1 MKNKKILTPIFF
13 ITILTFAL
21 NTYNCF
27 AQGNLVIMP
36 RRIVLDDSKKIAQMS
51 LSNSGA
57 DTAKYLISVIQ
68 FRMLSDGRFEQI
80 SVPDSGQLFAD
91 QYFRFFPKSVTLA
104 PNESQTVK
112 LEFIGKGNIPD
123 GEYRSHL
130 YFRAV
135 PNVTALA
142 NPAPTPQQGVSVLL
156 QPIFGISIP
165 VVLRKGD
172 QSVKVDIQAKLNTS
186 QPDQVQLNVNFIR
199 SGNTSSYGDLVIEH
213 ISPKGKISKV
223 GLAKGLAVYTPNR
236 IRDFVIPLDKNQGV
250 NYSLGSLRITYTS
263 SLDLKNKVLAQTEIQ
278 LH

>member
-1 MKNKKILTPIFF
+1 
-13 ITILTFAL
+13 
-21 NTYNCF
+21 
-27 AQGNLVIMP
+27 MP
-36 RRIVLDDSKKIAQMS
+36 RRIVLDDSKKIAQMN

-91 QYFRFFPKSVTLA
+91 QYFRFFPKSVILA
-104 PNESQTVK
+104 PNESQTLKV
-112 LEFIGKGNIPD
+112 EFTGKGIPD

-135 PNVTALA
+135 TNESALG
-142 NPAPTPQQGVSVLL
+142 NPVSTKQGVSVLL

-165 VVLRKGD
+165 VILRKGD
-172 QSVKVDIQAKLNTS
+172 QNVKVDIQAKLNNS
-186 QPDQVQLNVNFIR
+186 QPDQIQLNVNFIR
-199 SGNTSSYGDLVIEH
+199 SGNTSSYGELTVEH
-213 ISPKGKISKV
+213 ISPKGKTTKV

-236 IRDFVIPLDKNQGV
+236 IRDFMIPLDKNQGV